1 MANIE
6 EAIYFILTNNADIYG
21 TVGGRIYP
29 LYMPDS
35 VELPAITYQRISTVR
50 ELTHDQEA
58 GGLASAIF
66 QFTVWDS
73 DYATIREISEMIRN
87 CLNGYKGTVTI
98 DSGDSDI
105 DIQASL
111 INGEVDNYDPEV
123 NLYWTS
129 IDYLIKSEE

>member
-6 EAIYFILTNNADIYG
+6 EAIYFILANDSELDDA
-21 TVGGRIYP
+21 VGGRIYP
-29 LYMPDS
+29 LYMPDI
-35 VELPAITYQRISTVR
+35 VEMPAITYQRISTVR

-87 CLNGYKGTVTI
+87 CLNGYRGTVTI
-98 DSGDSDI
+98 DSGDSGI

>member
-6 EAIYFILTNNADIYG
+6 EAIYFILANDSELDDA
-21 TVGGRIYP
+21 VGGRIYP
-29 LYMPDS
+29 LYMPDI
-35 VELPAITYQRISTVR
+35 VEMPAITYQRISTVR

-66 QFTVWDS
+66 QFTVWDD
-73 DYATIREISEMIRN
+73 DYATIRGISEIIRS
-87 CLNGYKGTVTI
+87 CLNGHKGTITI
-98 DSGDSDI
+98 DSGDSGI